1 MLVIREAKK
10 PYKVWHVNE
19 GVPDIHGPVVDFQAD
34 GHELEMILLA
44 MQSGFTYRGHLIPA
58 CPKCGSVKIS
68 CREGCVWEVE

>member
-1 MLVIREAKK
+1 MLGIKDDTGRW
-10 PYKVWHVNE
+10 KVWHVNE
-19 GVPDIHGPVVDFQAD
+19 GIPKLEGRVITFQAD

-68 CREGCVWEVE
+68 CREGCTWEVG